1 MGEFEL
7 IEAIEGLLPGPPA
20 GELWLGDDAAAVA
33 VPAGP
38 GWLLLAADT
47 VVAGVHADLR
57 LTSLGDLGWKAVA
70 ASVSD
75 IAAMGGD
82 PHRCLVT
89 IAAPEGCD
97 IPALYEGVA
106 AAAAELGCPV
116 VGGDLSRAPELV
128 VTVAVTGWCDGTPV
142 PRSGAAPG
150 DVIWCCGQ
158 LGAAAAGL
166 RLLRSGLAFAGGPA
180 SGSAGAW
187 TGASGSAG
195 GGAGVSGSAGAWTG
209 GSGSAG
215 AWTGGSGSAG
225 GGAGVSGS
233 AEGRTGAAAA
243 VRAHARPIPRLAEGA
258 AARAAGATAMIDVSD
273 GLSAD
278 LDHVATRSGVGI
290 RLDDLPVHSEA
301 TLEEALGG
309 GEDFA
314 LVFCAPPSAPVESA
328 FHGLDTPVR
337 IGRCTD
343 DPAERTLRG
352 EPLARIGWEHRW

>member
-116 VGGDLSRAPELV
+116 VGGGLSRAPELV

-180 SGSAGAW
+180 
-187 TGASGSAG
+187 
-195 GGAGVSGSAGAWTG
+195 
-209 GSGSAG
+209 
-215 AWTGGSGSAG
+215 
-225 GGAGVSGS
+225 SGS